1 MQKIVINR
9 CFGGYGLSTKA
20 IKRWAEIKGIP
31 VWCEPDQLGIGITC
45 WTSAPGVFDRNFVG
59 HYDIERNDPALVQAV
74 EELGEQANGM
84 FAQLKVVEVPD
95 GVEWGIV
102 DYDGIEHIAEKHR
115 TWP

>member
-20 IKRWAEIKGIP
+20 IERWAEIKGIP
-31 VWCEPDQLGIGITC
+31 VWCEPDQLGITC
-45 WTSAPGVFDRNFVG
+45 WVSAPGTFDRNFVG
-59 HYDIERNDPALVQAV
+59 HCDIERNDPALVQAV

-84 FAQLKVVEVPD
+84 FALLKVVEIPD
-95 GVEWGIV
+95 GVQWDIV

-115 TWP
+115 TWQ